1 MEAMETTKKTGTAK
15 PGELKKTNVVLL
27 TQMALLTAIIILM
40 AYTPLGYLKIAVVDI
55 TFIVVPVAVGA
66 VMLGGKAGAFL
77 GLVFGLTSFAQAFS
91 GANPVGALM
100 LNTKPLAAAFCC
112 IVPRIIVGIMP
123 ALVYHGMSKLCK
135 KRVVNIA
142 VSCVVAPLTNTILF
156 VTCVAMLF
164 EDTLR
169 GYFSYTGEGGVVFLG
184 WFFAMV
190 AVNAI
195 FEALACLLIGSAI
208 CNALWSVVKHRKN

>member
-1 MEAMETTKKTGTAK
+1 MEMMETTGNTSTAK
-15 PGELKKTNVVLL
+15 AGGLKKTNVVLL
-27 TQMALLTAIIILM
+27 TQTALLAAIIILM
-40 AYTPLGYLKIAVVDI
+40 AYTPLGYLKIAIVDI

-66 VMLGGKAGAFL
+66 VMLGVKAGAFL

-91 GANPVGALM
+91 GMSALGTLM
-100 LNTKPLAAAFCC
+100 FNTNPLAAAFCC
-112 IVPRIIVGIMP
+112 IVPRIIVGIVP

-142 VSCVVAPLTNTILF
+142 VSCLVAPLTNTILF
-156 VTCVAMLF
+156 ITCSVMLF
-164 EDTLR
+164 YDTLT
-169 GYFSYTGEGGVVFLG
+169 GFWGYTGEGGIVFLG
-184 WFFAMV
+184 WVFALV

-208 CNALWSVVKHRKN
+208 CNALWFVVKRHKN